1 MSLDNAQIV
10 HRHFVAQILNSVK
23 CAGKVMVSFYI
34 SWLGHLLYDISTF
47 KILSQQW

>member
-23 CAGKVMVSFYI
+23 RAGKVSFYI
-34 SWLGHLLYDISTF
+34 SWLGHLLYYINTF
-47 KILSQQW
+47 KILNPQW